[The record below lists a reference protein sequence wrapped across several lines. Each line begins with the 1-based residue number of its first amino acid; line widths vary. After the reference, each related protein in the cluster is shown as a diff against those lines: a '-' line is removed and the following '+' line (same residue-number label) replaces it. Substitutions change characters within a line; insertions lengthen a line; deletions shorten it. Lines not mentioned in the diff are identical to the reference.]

1 MADEIFLDN
10 LNSTPV
16 SEIKFLN
23 EEWAYIVD
31 TNNGSYTSNQITF
44 NTQNL
49 ASNDA
54 YFLWSEA
61 VIVLPTVTQLSVVN
75 KQAGAANVAVALTRV
90 DYALVPKSG
99 SHNWVNQIQ
108 VQADGKTLPSTFV
121 GVNEVANAKLLM
133 ETSSAGLQKNG
144 SLRNFYPDTSN
155 SWSYNTGVIG
165 AKVQGYANNRIKNN
179 LTVTAFDSTFESALI
194 NEGLQKRGN
203 YMCDAAVNVNTTAV
217 LGTAINAA
225 QVCRNSTVF
234 DATGNTALY
243 SINNVC
249 IPLKDMSEFHKH
261 LDFPIKSL
269 AQELRLSVNSGTYM
283 CTALQPTA
291 AAASFT
297 TIQATSS
304 SNGSAT
310 TCPMMITDAFL
321 ESLKTNFISGATVL
335 VDNIYNVNMNCSIAT
350 ALTTVGGITVSP
362 HLSQCRIYVPYVKFD
377 PHLIPADKQKRV
389 KYLDYTPAILT
400 NIGGAGSPN
409 LNFTISNNV
418 HNLKRVFML
427 CYISGAVASHKLAP
441 LLSPFADGK
450 PQATWMSNEVLS
462 LNNVPFSRQP
472 VNYLFENYLKELKQ
486 ASVNGGIDDVIC
498 AGLLNSTDHASAYSG
513 LKVWDVSRNQNFAI
527 VSSVQVSYSGV
538 MQSLLPIDVHFF
550 LECEKERIVDLQ
562 TGAIVQG

>member
-31 TNNGSYTSNQITF
+31 TNNGHYTTNQITF

-75 KQAGAANVAVALTRV
+75 KQAGVANVAVAVTRD

-108 VQADGKTLPSTFV
+108 IQADGKTLPTTFV

-133 ETSSAGLQKNG
+133 ETSNAGLQKNG

-155 SWSYNTGVIG
+155 SWSYNTGVTG
-165 AKVQGYANNRIKNN
+165 ATVQGYANNRIRNDN
-179 LTVTAFDSTFESALI
+179 IVTTFDSTFESGLV

-217 LGTAINAA
+217 LGTANNAA
-225 QVCRNSTVF
+225 QVCKNSTVF

-249 IPLKDMSEFHKH
+249 IPLKDISEFHKH

-283 CTALQPTA
+283 CTALQPA
-291 AAASFT
+291 ANAVSFT
-297 TIQATSS
+297 TIAPTSS

-321 ESLKTNFISGATVL
+321 ESLKANFLINVAVAN
-335 VDNIYNVNMNCSIAT
+335 NIYNVNMNCSIAT

-389 KYLDYTPAILT
+389 KYLDYTSATLT

-427 CYISGAVASHKLAP
+427 CYISGAVATQKLAP
-441 LLSPFADGK
+441 LLSPFADGN
-450 PQATWMSNEVLS
+450 PQATWMTNEVLS

-472 VNYLFENYLKELKQ
+472 VNYLFENFIKELKR

-498 AGLLNSTDHASAYSG
+498 SGLLNSTDHSSLYSG
-513 LKVWDVSRNQNFAI
+513 LKVWDVSRNSNVAPG
-527 VSSVQVSYSGV
+527 SSVQVSYSGV

-550 LECEKERIVDLQ
+550 LECEKECIVDLQ
-562 TGAIVQG
+562 TGAIIQG